1 MNLTKIKEARKSA
14 SLTQKQV
21 SKSLG
26 IKEQSYRNFEN
37 GQHSLKLERLTELLD
52 ILNLKFE
59 DIRGGANMLENLKNR
74 EIKKIDLSERFEELY
89 ENEIRKFEEEE
100 KEEANE

>member
-1 MNLTKIKEARKSA
+1 MNLLKIKEARKCV

-21 SKSLG
+21 SKHLG

-37 GQHSLKLERLTELLD
+37 GQHGLKLEHLAELLS

-74 EIKKIDLSERFEELY
+74 EIKKIDLSERLKNFM
-89 ENEIRKFEEEE
+89 R
-100 KEEANE
+100 

>member
-1 MNLTKIKEARKSA
+1 MNLLKIKEARKCV

-21 SKSLG
+21 SKHLG

-37 GQHSLKLERLTELLD
+37 GQHNLKLERLTELLD